1 MNIHKLFGKDAH
13 RVVALCDSN
22 SFSFLCTVAKFHH
35 IRITPRSDGWNIY
48 QKGVHYTLS
57 TKSLDRDGIYARLKK
72 L

>member
-13 RVVALCDSN
+13 RVVALCGSN
-22 SFSFLCTVAKFHH
+22 SFSSLCTVAKFHH
-35 IRITPRSDGWNIY
+35 IRIIQRSDGYDIY

>member
-1 MNIHKLFGKDAH
+1 MDLHKLFGKDAH
-13 RVVALCDSN
+13 RVVALCCSN
-22 SFSFLCTVAKFHH
+22 SFSFLCTFAKFHH

-57 TKSLDRDGIYARLKK
+57 TKLLDRDGIYARLKK